1 MIHRTGKRAAHKSKE
16 YSTQA
21 SETAEGNRG
30 ERAES
35 TEEHVIGN
43 IFKSKR

>member
-21 SETAEGNRG
+21 SETAEENRG

-35 TEEHVIGN
+35 TEEHVIGK
-43 IFKSKR
+43 ISKSKR